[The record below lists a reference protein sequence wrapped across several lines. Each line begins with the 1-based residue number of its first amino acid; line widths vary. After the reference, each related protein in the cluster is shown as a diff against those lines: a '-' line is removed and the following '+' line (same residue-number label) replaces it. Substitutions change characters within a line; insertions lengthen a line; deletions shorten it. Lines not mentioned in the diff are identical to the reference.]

1 MARRILA
8 VAILLLAPAMVA
20 RAGDRLELTG
30 LLDLRVVAA
39 DGTTSYLN
47 GGLGRTRFDSD
58 HDGVQLG
65 RLMLAGRFR
74 LTDTLT
80 LNAVAESYADGDV
93 QPAGFSQAYLD
104 WRPFPTRPVRF
115 RLRAGAFYPP
125 VSLEHRQVGW
135 TSPYTLSTSALNTW
149 IGEEFRVIGTELEA
163 RWLGASQGYNGDV
176 ALVGGVYGWNDGAGT
191 IMADRGW
198 ALTDR
203 PSLLLGGLGHA
214 HEHLYTELDGRPGY
228 YAGVAWRHGEALEV
242 RALHYDNRAD
252 PGAHNSRFD
261 FAWETRFTS
270 VGVRYEPTDRVTL
283 MAQHLDGKTYV
294 GPDSA
299 GPDQFA
305 LRVHP
310 CTPWRATSAVRTACR
325 CATIISRTGRT
336 AASIRTTRPTTRV
349 TPSRWR
355 GSSASTNTGSSSPKS
370 CAFAASSRRDSTS
383 TSVRA
388 SPTGRRSW
396 PCDTGS
402 RSRRARL
409 RIDAIGGG
417 V

>member
-1 MARRILA
+1 MAARILA
-8 VAILLLAPAMVA
+8 FALLLLAPVVPAL
-20 RAGDRLELTG
+20 AGDRLELTG

-47 GGLGRTRFDSD
+47 GGLGRTRFDSE

-74 LTDTLT
+74 LTDTVT

-191 IMADRGW
+191 IIADRGW

-203 PSLLLGGLGHA
+203 PSLLLGGLGHS
-214 HEHLYTELDGRPGY
+214 HEHLYTELDGRAGY

-252 PGAHNSRFD
+252 PGAHNSRLD

-270 VGVRYEPTDRVTL
+270 VGLRYEPTDRVTL

-299 GPDQFA
+299 GPNQFA
-305 LRVHP
+305 LRVQAWYALASYERGPHRVSVRYDHFANRQDRGFDP
-310 CTPWRATSAVRTACR
+310 DYTADDAGHALTVAWFERLDEHWEFVAEVLRVRSIFPPRFDFNIGPGVTDRQAQLAVRYWFKVQA
-325 CATIISRTGRT
+325 G
-336 AASIRTTRPTTRV
+336 
-349 TPSRWR
+349 TPP
-355 GSSASTNTGSSSPKS
+355 N
-370 CAFAASSRRDSTS
+370 
-383 TSVRA
+383 
-388 SPTGRRSW
+388 
-396 PCDTGS
+396 
-402 RSRRARL
+402 
-409 RIDAIGGG
+409 
-417 V
+417 